1 MLKRFLIA
9 AAVAACI
16 GALPALAQ
24 TPPPSNTPAASKD
37 TGQTPAAKTDADKTD
52 TKTTAHAKH
61 VVHHVTH
68 WGRHYHWFAPWH
80 WGWPR
85 WHFWGWRHH
94 WHAWGWGGGWHH
106 RWRRW

>member
-9 AAVAACI
+9 AALAACI

-24 TPPPSNTPAASKD
+24 TPPPSNPPAASTD

-52 TKTTAHAKH
+52 TKTTVHAKH

-68 WGRHYHWFAPWH
+68 WGRPYFWVAPWH
-80 WGWPR
+80 WGWPH

-94 WHAWGWGGGWHH
+94 WHAWGWGHH
-106 RWRRW
+106 WRHW